1 MQHFIRCKNRGF
13 VSTRRNGL
21 RDLNAKILPE
31 VCKNIEIKPKLTP
44 LKAEELDNRT
54 ANTTKEARLDLNQ
67 DLAPGVWERGQ
78 QAFLDLRVFDPNACR
93 SLNKNNLEQS
103 KRSHGKN
110 IASSLQRQRNR
121 AKINTVNGRRVRQ
134 QYWKHYE

>member
-1 MQHFIRCKNRGF
+1 M
-13 VSTRRNGL
+13 
-21 RDLNAKILPE
+21 PE

-78 QAFLDLRVFDPNACR
+78 QAFLDLSILTLTPAAVSTRTTY
-93 SLNKNNLEQS
+93 NNLRDLTVKIFPQVCKDREIEP
-103 KRSHGKN
+103 KLTPLTGEELD
-110 IASSLQRQRNR
+110 SSTG
-121 AKINTVNGRRVRQ
+121 NTTNEGRLDIKQDFACGGV
-134 QYWKHYE
+134 